1 MFIFTSILKFLGNK
15 CTSKCKWTKKS
26 QNGHNIQITCHNK
39 LNNENLV
46 LSNLKKGYSKYMI
59 TDVPFIQT
67 KTKLHALKNCF
78 YATPTIIV

>member
-1 MFIFTSILKFLGNK
+1 M
-15 CTSKCKWTKKS
+15 
-26 QNGHNIQITCHNK
+26 
-39 LNNENLV
+39 V

-78 YATPTIIV
+78 YATPTVIVWFQGFVKGLIQYLR